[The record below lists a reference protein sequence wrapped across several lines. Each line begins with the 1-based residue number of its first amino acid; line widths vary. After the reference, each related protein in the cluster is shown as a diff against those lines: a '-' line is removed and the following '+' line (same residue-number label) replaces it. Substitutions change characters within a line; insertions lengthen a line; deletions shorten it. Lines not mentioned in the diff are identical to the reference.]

1 MIRAQV
7 ASSVAALLLVGC
19 GGGEGSVSTG
29 PTPCPLPPPGG
40 NEQLLPKGLEL
51 TEYGV
56 LAEAGVSRGFVTA
69 RVVSDIQIVELYPP
83 IARAL
88 VDNGFKIL
96 SGDNE
101 GFEAEIFFKR
111 GRNETGN
118 IYMREGPCTD
128 QVTLKLSV
136 GLPGGTKD

>member
-1 MIRAQV
+1 M
-7 ASSVAALLLVGC
+7 ASSVAVLLLMGC
-19 GGGEGSVSTG
+19 GGGDGGASAG
-29 PTPCPLPPPGG
+29 PTPCPLPAAGG
-40 NEQLLPKGLEL
+40 NERLLPEGLDL

-56 LAEAGVSRGFVTA
+56 LTEAELKRGFVIA
-69 RVVSDIQIVELYPP
+69 RAVSETQIVELYPP

-88 VDNGFKIL
+88 VDNGFIIL

-101 GFEAEIFFKR
+101 GFEAEIFFTR

-118 IYMREGPCTD
+118 LYMREGPCTD

-136 GLPGGTKD
+136 ARPRGAKG